1 MGPLS
6 KDNHLGEQHQQPD
19 VGKVQNSPVGGCR
32 PIRARNRLV
41 LAVKIEICK
50 RRGLTVHCALCT
62 VQDMA
67 CDFAKGQNKGGFVE
81 KFWMNELG
89 VKTPQ
94 KRMKTQI
101 F

>member
-6 KDNHLGEQHQQPD
+6 KDNHLGEQQQPD
-19 VGKVQNSPVGGCR
+19 VGKVQNSAVGGCR

-41 LAVKIEICK
+41 LAVKIVICE
-50 RRGLTVHCALCT
+50 RRGLST

-67 CDFAKGQNKGGFVE
+67 CDFAKGQNKGGFVD
-81 KFWMNELG
+81 KFSMNELG
-89 VKTPQ
+89 VITPR